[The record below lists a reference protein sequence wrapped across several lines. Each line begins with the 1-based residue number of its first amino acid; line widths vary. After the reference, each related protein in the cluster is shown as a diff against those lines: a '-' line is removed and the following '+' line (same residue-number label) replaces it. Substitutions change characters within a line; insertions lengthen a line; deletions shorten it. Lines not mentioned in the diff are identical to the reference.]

1 MVRFDQPAKE
11 SGEEA
16 LDQAPMETVEVLMDL
31 DEEQQ
36 GSQPNLKVARAGQ
49 KKMVRFDQSTKGS
62 GLGITT
68 GQDVA

>member
-49 KKMVRFDQSTKGS
+49 KKMVRFDQ
-62 GLGITT
+62 
-68 GQDVA
+68 